1 MSAFTTLEQE
11 REVEDRIHWALTHG
25 IGMGQPFVHAP
36 ITIHPYHYPSSQFTK
51 AKALAPLF
59 NVLVERIARDP
70 TWLIETLRPT
80 AVSDEFVRRLIE
92 IYEKVLVGGIK
103 QTVSLAITRSDYML
117 HVKEGDP
124 KGLLQVEINTI
135 ASSFGSLSTRIA
147 EMHSE
152 LEAFAGSAHQVH
164 NHDALDEIA
173 SGLASG
179 HRAYMRQAGRQV
191 DTDLGIAMIVQPGE
205 RNFAD
210 QRLLQFQLWQ
220 NYRVRCYRITLAEM
234 HERGRLQSNG
244 TQDELIIDGIC
255 VSVVYFRSGY
265 SPDDHPTEKEWDARL
280 LIEKSYAIKCPTIAY
295 HLAGC
300 KKIQQVLAEPC
311 VLERFVASPTHRDEL
326 RSVFAGLYSL
336 SASPDSPE
344 AAALT
349 DLRHKVI
356 AAKGENYVMKPQRE
370 GGGNNIYGEDVGTA
384 LQTMSV
390 EEQSAYILMERILP
404 PSAPSKLLRNNQLTE
419 VRHVVVL
426 CLLV

>member
-1 MSAFTTLEQE
+1 MSAFTTIGQE
-11 REVEDRIHWALTHG
+11 SVVEERIHWALTHG
-25 IGMGQPFVHAP
+25 IGMGEPFVHAP
-36 ITIHPYHYPSSQFTK
+36 ITIHPYRYPISQFTK

-59 NVLVERIARDP
+59 NVLVEKITRDP

-80 AVSDEFVRRLIE
+80 AISDEFVRRLIE
-92 IYEKVLVGGIK
+92 IYEKVLAEGIK
-103 QTVSLAITRSDYML
+103 QPLSLAITRSDYML
-117 HVKEGDP
+117 HEKEGDP
-124 KGLLQVEINTI
+124 KDLLQVEINTI

-152 LEAFAGSAHQVH
+152 LEAFEGSADQVQ

-173 SGLASG
+173 SGVATA
-179 HRAYMRQAGRQV
+179 HRAYMAQTGRK
-191 DTDLGIAMIVQPGE
+191 TEENLGVAMIVQPGE

-220 NYRVRCYRITLAEM
+220 YHRVRCSRFTLAEM

-244 TQDELIIDGIC
+244 TQNELVIDGIC
-255 VSVVYFRSGY
+255 ISVVYFRSGY

-280 LIEKSYAIKCPTIAY
+280 LIETSFSIKCPTIAY

-300 KKIQQVLAEPC
+300 KKIQQVLADPG
-311 VLERFVASPTHRDEL
+311 VLERFIVSPTHRQEL

-344 AAALT
+344 ATALT
-349 DLRHKVI
+349 ELRQKVI
-356 AAKGENYVMKPQRE
+356 AVNGENYVMKPQRE
-370 GGGNNIYGEDVGTA
+370 GGGNNIYGADVVTA
-384 LQTMSV
+384 LQTMTV

-404 PSAPSKLLRNNQLTE
+404 PSAPSKLLRNSQLTE
-419 VRHVVVL
+419 VIASF
-426 CLLV
+426 